1 MPGPPPPDAA
11 ALGDRLDRLA
21 RENAELF
28 ERLRANERRFR
39 GLARSV
45 WRVQE
50 AERRRLAG
58 ELHDGLGQELTA
70 LKIGLERL
78 QAAALRDRSAL
89 AGSLAGP
96 LAAAVEAAARSLGET
111 RRLSHLLRPRVLDDL
126 GLVPALSWLARTV
139 GEWTGVQVR
148 VTTEGLGGE
157 EAGEGDGAPGGAGRL
172 DPDAEILLFR
182 VAQEALTN
190 AVEHSGA
197 TAAEIVLRRAGG
209 RLILTVSDA
218 GRGFEPATL
227 AGAEGTG
234 LAGMRDRVELFG
246 GELTI
251 DAVPGRGVEVTA
263 RVPA

>member
-1 MPGPPPPDAA
+1 MTPGSPPPDTAA
-11 ALGDRLDRLA
+11 GLSERLDRLA

-28 ERLRANERRFR
+28 ERLRANEQRFR
-39 GLARSV
+39 GLTRSV

-50 AERRRLAG
+50 AERRRLAR

-78 QAAALRDRSAL
+78 AEAAHRDDPGPAAPL
-89 AGSLAGP
+89 AGQ
-96 LAAAVEAAARSLGET
+96 LAAAVEAAARALGET

-126 GLVPALSWLARTV
+126 GLVAALTWLARTV
-139 GEWTGVQVR
+139 GEWTGFPVR
-148 VTTEGLGGE
+148 FEAEGVGDAAD
-157 EAGEGDGAPGGAGRL
+157 AGERL
-172 DPDAEILLFR
+172 DPDAETLLFR
-182 VAQEALTN
+182 VAQEAVTN

-197 TAAEIVLRRAGG
+197 GGAEVTLRRAGR
-209 RLILTVSDA
+209 RLTLTVRDA
-218 GRGFEPATL
+218 GRGFDPAAL

-246 GELTI
+246 GELSVT
-251 DAVPGRGVEVTA
+251 AAPGRGVEVIA